1 MENSNHKEV
10 FATNIRIYYED
21 TDSGGVVYYAN
32 YLKYYER
39 ARTEY
44 LRVFNFNQSI
54 LKREKNLVFAVSE
67 INVNYN
73 KPLFLDD
80 VIKVTCSIEKIS
92 KTSINFVQR
101 ITNQDDIGISSALCK
116 IVCLNENFKPTKIP
130 DVIADKI
137 V

>member
-1 MENSNHKEV
+1 MENSNHKQV
-10 FATNIRIYYED
+10 FATKVRIYYED

-44 LRVFNFNQSI
+44 LRSYNFNQSI
-54 LKREKNLVFAVSE
+54 LKKEKNLVFAVSE
-67 INVNYN
+67 INVNYI

-101 ITNQDDIGISSALCK
+101 ITNQDDISISSALCK

>member
-1 MENSNHKEV
+1 MENSNYKEV
-10 FATNIRIYYED
+10 FATKVRIYYED

-44 LRVFNFNQSI
+44 LRSYNFNQSI
-54 LKREKNLVFAVSE
+54 LKKEKNLVFAVSE
-67 INVNYN
+67 INVNYI

-101 ITNQDDIGISSALCK
+101 ITNQDDISISSALCK

>member
-92 KTSINFVQR
+92 KTSINFVQK

>member
-10 FATNIRIYYED
+10 FATKVRIYYED

-44 LRVFNFNQSI
+44 LRSYNFNQSI
-54 LKREKNLVFAVSE
+54 LKKEKNLVFAVSE
-67 INVNYN
+67 INVNYI

-101 ITNQDDIGISSALCK
+101 ITNQDDIGISSAHCK

>member
-10 FATNIRIYYED
+10 FATKVRIYYED

-44 LRVFNFNQSI
+44 LRVYNFNQSI
-54 LKREKNLVFAVSE
+54 LKKEKNLVFAVSE

-101 ITNQDDIGISSALCK
+101 ITNQDDIGISCALCK

>member
-10 FATNIRIYYED
+10 FATKVRIYYED

-54 LKREKNLVFAVSE
+54 LKREKNLVFAVSK
-67 INVNYN
+67 INVNYK

-80 VIKVTCSIEKIS
+80 VIEVTCSIEKIS
-92 KTSINFVQR
+92 KTSINFVQN
-101 ITNQDDIGISSALCK
+101 ITNQYDFDISSALCK

>member
-10 FATNIRIYYED
+10 FATQVRIYYED

-44 LRVFNFNQSI
+44 LRLYNFNQSI
-54 LKREKNLVFAVSE
+54 LKKEKNLVFAVSE
-67 INVNYN
+67 INVNYI

-80 VIKVTCSIEKIS
+80 VIKVTCSAEKIS
-92 KTSINFVQR
+92 KTSINFVQK

>member
-1 MENSNHKEV
+1 MENSNHKQV
-10 FATNIRIYYED
+10 FATKVRIYYED

-44 LRVFNFNQSI
+44 LRSYNFNQSI
-54 LKREKNLVFAVSE
+54 LKKEKNLVFAVSE
-67 INVNYN
+67 INVNYI

-92 KTSINFVQR
+92 KTSINFVQK

>member
-1 MENSNHKEV
+1 MENSNHKQV
-10 FATNIRIYYED
+10 FATKVRIYYED

-44 LRVFNFNQSI
+44 LRSYNFNQSI
-54 LKREKNLVFAVSE
+54 LKKEKNLVFAVSE
-67 INVNYN
+67 INVNYI

-101 ITNQDDIGISSALCK
+101 ITNQDDIGISCALCK
-116 IVCLNENFKPTKIP
+116 IVCLNENLKPTKIP

>member
-1 MENSNHKEV
+1 MENSNHKQV
-10 FATNIRIYYED
+10 FATKVRIYYED

-44 LRVFNFNQSI
+44 LRSYNFNQSI
-54 LKREKNLVFAVSE
+54 LKKEKNLVFAVSE
-67 INVNYN
+67 INVNYI

-92 KTSINFVQR
+92 KTSINFVQK
-101 ITNQDDIGISSALCK
+101 ITNQDDIGISSAFCK

>member
-1 MENSNHKEV
+1 MENSNHKQV
-10 FATNIRIYYED
+10 FATKVRIYYED

-44 LRVFNFNQSI
+44 LRSYNFNQSI
-54 LKREKNLVFAVSE
+54 LKKEKNLVFAVSE
-67 INVNYN
+67 INVNYI

-80 VIKVTCSIEKIS
+80 VIKVTCAIEKIS
-92 KTSINFVQR
+92 KTSINFVQK
-101 ITNQDDIGISSALCK
+101 ITNQDDIGISSAFCK

>member
-1 MENSNHKEV
+1 MENSNHNEV
-10 FATNIRIYYED
+10 FATNVRIYYED

-54 LKREKNLVFAVSE
+54 LKKEKNLVFAVSE

-92 KTSINFVQR
+92 KTSINFVQK

>member
-1 MENSNHKEV
+1 MENFNQKEV
-10 FATNIRIYYED
+10 FATMVRIYYED

-44 LRVFNFNQSI
+44 LRVYNFNQSI
-54 LKREKNLVFAVSE
+54 LKKEKHLVFAVAE
-67 INVNYN
+67 INVNYI

-80 VIKVTCSIEKIS
+80 VIKVTCAIEKIS
-92 KTSINFVQR
+92 KTSINFVQK
-101 ITNQDDIGISSALCK
+101 IINQDDIDISSAFCK